1 MFNQNYAPNGDLFII
16 KDKALRLKIK
26 RQLQLNQVIKESIQQ
41 NTYNILNQRNQTEY
55 LKELGKQHSLY
66 DNLVDDSN
74 AHVVNKMPFLLF
86 GLVKTIFL
94 EDKTG
99 QQQIIYGCGILI
111 DSNVILLSA
120 QNLIY
125 DDNEASPEEEE
136 EEEEDDDKGEE
147 NKNIEKEKK
156 EKSSYNFFSI
166 EFQPLNLSPEY
177 RSYFPR
183 SIKVID
189 HYTPM
194 NQNENIYQPDSNL
207 KEEEG
212 KSDFNKIEEKTVKND
227 GDKVGNLWGIG
238 YLEYPIGDI
247 INYLYKKTK
256 INPTKMNK
264 YMIKRNKNKI
274 NYDEES
280 IFDQLQIDNLTDE
293 ELAKTDFIFLECLTK
308 TTDEENEEE
317 NETENNNENQ
327 EQDKNNE
334 NQVNEE
340 NKDKNEEEKRNKD
353 ISNNKDN
360 NENKNNNKEKIEP
373 NSEKKDKEKNNEPN
387 NENKSEEQQN
397 ENNNNEETEES
408 SATSDQQNLG
418 LPYQYFESQY
428 LMEFDQKF
436 IYLKNIYQV
445 EELDKNILPGFI
457 IGKYMNKYHIL
468 GMNTS
473 NIIEIKNN
481 GEENNENAENNKN
494 EEDKNNEE
502 NNYKNEEKKEKEEE
516 KEGEKEEEKEKDNQA
531 EDKKEDNENKEN
543 NVEATNNENQE
554 NNIEYIHQAIRFT
567 KHLSAFINAKVQ
579 ELNNNN
585 ARDFN
590 FNERIFSLL
599 DANIKSKEIF
609 MNLLKDN
616 CVGLYKFLNNL
627 KNEKSLTNDDK
638 LVLNITNDVNLKFIQ
653 FCLMII
659 YNKLS
664 SSILDCQKI
673 NFNNL
678 KIGYFPG
685 SSILSEIIQ
694 SQSEIMII
702 NLKNNDIFSNGVKE
716 IMNPI
721 FNQRKIYSIGKILNC
736 LCLDGNKLDGKSM
749 KYIRHLIKVSNQ
761 LKLINFSNNFIKG
774 TSLRHLLRC
783 TKNKENMSILH
794 LNNNLLGEKC
804 GDNMSGILNNLTKL
818 KELNLSCNCL
828 GDKPIP
834 LILNPLKKNASIE
847 ILYLSCNDIGPKSG
861 PYLANFLS
869 NNKNLKILT
878 LNNNPLTASGIKSIS
893 QALNTKLVLE
903 EINLNSTS
911 AGDEGGA
918 ELFENMKL
926 NKSLRRVYANNNKFY
941 KNSMFN
947 FGELLKKDNDDPNSE
962 GGLEFLSLS
971 YNEIDDECVSYFSQ
985 DLTNYKWLRE
995 IKLNNNRIS
1004 EKGGQEI
1011 LFAVL
1016 QNENINELNL
1026 ENNNAEWTL
1035 SNEDFKHYRENINI
1049 YL

>member
-1 MFNQNYAPNGDLFII
+1 MYSQNFSQNGDLFIT

-26 RQLQLNQVIKESIQQ
+26 RQLQMNQVIKESIQQ
-41 NTYNILNQRNQTEY
+41 NTFNILNQRNQSEY
-55 LKELGKQHSLY
+55 VKELIKPNSLY
-66 DNLVDDSN
+66 DNLVDESN
-74 AHVVNKMPFLLF
+74 MHVVNQMPFLLF
-86 GLVKTIFL
+86 GLVKTVFL

-111 DSNVILLSA
+111 DSNVILIPA

-125 DDNEASPEEEE
+125 DDNDAQPEEEE
-136 EEEEDDDKGEE
+136 EEEEDEDKKEE
-147 NKNIEKEKK
+147 NKNNEKEKK
-156 EKSSYNFFSI
+156 EKSSYSFFKI

-194 NQNENIYQPDSNL
+194 NQNENIYKPDSNL
-207 KEEEG
+207 QDEEA
-212 KSDFNKIEEKTVKND
+212 KTDFNKIEEKTVKND
-227 GDKVGNLWGIG
+227 VDKISNAWGIG
-238 YLEYPIGDI
+238 YLEYPVGDI
-247 INYLYKKTK
+247 INYIYKKTK

-264 YMIKRNKNKI
+264 YVIKRNKNKI
-274 NYDEES
+274 NFEDES
-280 IFDQLQIDNLTDE
+280 IFDKLKIDNLSEE
-293 ELAKTDFIFLECLTK
+293 ELAKTDFIFLECFARSNEDLSEG
-308 TTDEENEEE
+308 DEED
-317 NETENNNENQ
+317 TGNNNENQ
-327 EQDKNNE
+327 EKNNNN
-334 NQVNEE
+334 NQNPINQEKEESKNNIE
-340 NKDKNEEEKRNKD
+340 NKENT
-353 ISNNKDN
+353 KDN
-360 NENKNNNKEKIEP
+360 NNNKN
-373 NSEKKDKEKNNEPN
+373 NSEKKSNENDAQNNES
-387 NENKSEEQQN
+387 KKEE
-397 ENNNNEETEES
+397 ENNNNEENAESEES
-408 SATSDQQNLG
+408 TALSDQQNLT

-436 IYLKNIYQV
+436 IYLKNIYQI

-457 IGKYMNKYHIL
+457 IGKYMNKFHIL

-481 GEENNENAENNKN
+481 GEENNENADNNKN
-494 EEDKNNEE
+494 EENKNNE
-502 NNYKNEEKKEKEEE
+502 NNDNDKSKEQNQKE
-516 KEGEKEEEKEKDNQA
+516 KEGENDKENQNQ
-531 EDKKEDNENKEN
+531 ENNENKEDNANKDN
-543 NVEATNNENQE
+543 NNNNEATNNENQE
-554 NNIEYIHQAIRFT
+554 SNVEYIHQAIRFT
-567 KHLSAFINAKVQ
+567 KHLSSFINAKVQ
-579 ELNNNN
+579 ELNNQNS
-585 ARDFN
+585 REFN

-599 DANIKSKEIF
+599 DSKITSKEFF

-616 CVGLYKFLNNL
+616 CVGLYKFLNDL
-627 KNEKSLTNDDK
+627 RSEKSLTNDDK
-638 LVLNITNDVNLKFIQ
+638 LVLNITNEENLKFIQ

-659 YNKLS
+659 YNKLT

-678 KIGYFPG
+678 KIGFFPG

-702 NLKNNDIFSNGVKE
+702 NLKNNDIYSNGVKE

-721 FNQRKIYSIGKILNC
+721 FNQKKIFSIGKNLNC

-749 KYIRHLIKVSNQ
+749 KYIRHLIKVSSQ

-774 TSLRHLLRC
+774 SSLRHLLNC
-783 TKNKENMSILH
+783 TKNKDNMSILH
-794 LNNNLLGEKC
+794 LNNNLLGENC
-804 GDNMSGILNNLTKL
+804 GDNLSGILTNLTQL

-861 PYLANFLS
+861 TYLANFLS

-971 YNEIDDECVSYFSQ
+971 YNEIDDECVGFFSQ

-995 IKLNNNRIS
+995 IKLNNNRIT

-1016 QNENINELNL
+1016 QNDNINEVNL
-1026 ENNNAEWTL
+1026 ENNNAEWGF
-1035 SNEDFKHYRENINI
+1035 SNEDFKHYRDNINI